1 MKGTCILVAVLLI
14 VSTFGT
20 YAYPEGSEVPEKEKI
35 AENMPSLENISLF
48 INSIPYA
55 VGNINFGVEKNITI
69 ELALK
74 TGNINMLLE
83 KNQPW
88 LENAVMDFYTINNVN
103 VSSSEMKK
111 FFNETNA
118 LPDGLKKAIALLIYS
133 LNDATLSSR
142 DATKNLSADE
152 IDFLRKNNETQSDL
166 LSLLKSAIMERM
178 AVFPNIELFS
188 SNADKLSMITQK
200 IEMQKMSFGR
210 SCRNDNRRGERK
222 GCIQRKLLPDIG
234 SRRR

>member
-152 IDFLRKNNETQSDL
+152 IDFLRK
-166 LSLLKSAIMERM
+166 IMKHNLTFFRCSKVQLWKEWRY
-178 AVFPNIELFS
+178 FP
-188 SNADKLSMITQK
+188 T
-200 IEMQKMSFGR
+200 
-210 SCRNDNRRGERK
+210 
-222 GCIQRKLLPDIG
+222 
-234 SRRR
+234 